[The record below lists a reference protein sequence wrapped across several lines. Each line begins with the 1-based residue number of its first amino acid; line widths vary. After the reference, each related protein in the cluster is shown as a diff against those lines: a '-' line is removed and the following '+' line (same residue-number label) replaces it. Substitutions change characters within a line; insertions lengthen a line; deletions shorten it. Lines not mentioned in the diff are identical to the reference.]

1 MAIME
6 DHLFAPGHTACSGC
20 GQALA
25 VRLVLRAAGSNVIIA
40 NATGCLEIF
49 SSNYPYSSWEV
60 PWIHS
65 LFENTAAV
73 ASGIE
78 AALRITGRLGNT
90 KVIAQGGDGGTA
102 DIGFGSLS
110 GMLERGH
117 DVLYVC
123 YDNEAYMNTGIQ
135 RSGLTPY
142 AASTT
147 TSPAGKQSWGKPQGK
162 KDMVGL
168 ALAHGAPY
176 VATASVGYPHDL
188 DRKVKRALEITGP
201 KYLQIHCPCPLGW
214 RHDTSLTIEIAKLAV
229 QSGLF
234 PLLEFRDGEL
244 VQAHKISRPRPV
256 EEYLRPQGRFA
267 HLFAGEAGQE
277 QIAAIQ
283 QIAERNIARYGLRRQ
298 ERTAAKVPATAGE
311 VTTEEKAARDRERVF
326 TAAEL
331 AGFDGREGR
340 PAYLAYQGLVYD
352 VSGSSL
358 WPDGD
363 HQGMHQAGEDLT
375 AAMADAGHGDEILA
389 QFPVVGRLARDI

>member
-1 MAIME
+1 MLAKE
-6 DHLFAPGHTACSGC
+6 HLFAPGHTACAGC

-25 VRLVLRAAGSNVIIA
+25 VRLVLRAAGSNVIVA

-78 AALRITGRLGNT
+78 AALKITGRLANT

-123 YDNEAYMNTGIQ
+123 YDNEGYMNTGVQ

-147 TSPAGKQSWGKPQGK
+147 TSPAGKQSWGKPQRK
-162 KDMVGL
+162 KDMIAL
-168 ALAHGAPY
+168 ALAHGAQY
-176 VATASVGYPHDL
+176 VATASMGYPHDL

-214 RHDTSLTIEIAKLAV
+214 RHDTSLTVEIAKLAV
-229 QSGLF
+229 QTGLF

-267 HLFAGEAGQE
+267 HLFASEAGRE
-277 QIAAIQ
+277 QIAVIQ
-283 QIAERNIARYGLRRQ
+283 QIADRNIERYGLRRQ
-298 ERTAAKVPATAGE
+298 DRTAAKGPATG
-311 VTTEEKAARDRERVF
+311 EEKAPLERERVF
-326 TAAEL
+326 TVAEL
-331 AGFDGREGR
+331 AGFDGRKGQ
-340 PAYLAYQGLVYD
+340 PAYVAYKGLVYD
-352 VSGSSL
+352 VSASSL
-358 WPDGD
+358 WSNGD
-363 HQGMHQAGEDLT
+363 HQGMHQAGQDLT
-375 AAMADAGHGDEILA
+375 EAMADAGHGDEVLA
-389 QFPVVGRLARDI
+389 RFPVVGRLAQES